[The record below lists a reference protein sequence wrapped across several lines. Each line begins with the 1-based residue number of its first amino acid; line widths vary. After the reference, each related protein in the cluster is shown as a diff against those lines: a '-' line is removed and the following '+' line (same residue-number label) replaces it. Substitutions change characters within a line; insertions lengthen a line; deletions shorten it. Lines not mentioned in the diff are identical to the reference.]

1 MKQYNQVYRSV
12 DDLIPYV
19 NNSRTHSDA
28 QVTQVASSIKE
39 FGFTNPILI
48 DEDNGVIAGHGRL
61 LASKKLNLDEVPCIV
76 LSGLSEAQRKAYVIA
91 DNQLA
96 LNSDW
101 DMEKLKLE
109 VENLESLEF
118 DLSKLGLDLSFMDET
133 PELDS
138 MGLTPEDKLENYL
151 NGDTKIIRLAYT
163 QEELESMTSMLDTL
177 VERYEVDNYSD
188 CVYLLASKAMVN
200 D

>member
-1 MKQYNQVYRSV
+1 MKQYKQVLRSV

-19 NNSRTHSDA
+19 NNSRTHSDE
-28 QVTQVASSIKE
+28 QITQVASSIKE

-48 DEDNGVIAGHGRL
+48 DEDNGIIAGHGRL

-101 DMEKLKLE
+101 DMEKLKIE
-109 VENLESLEF
+109 VETLEGMEF
-118 DLSKLGLDLSFMDET
+118 DLSTLGLDLSFMDDT
-133 PELDS
+133 PELDNL
-138 MGLTPEDKLENYL
+138 GLTPEDKLENYL

-163 QEELESMTSMLDTL
+163 QDELESITSMLDTL
-177 VERYEVDNYSD
+177 VERYAVDNYSD
-188 CVYLLASKAMVN
+188 CVYLLVSKAMAN
-200 D
+200 G